1 MNLVFITMDGA
12 RHDRI
17 IHGKNYRKLISKS
30 AFFPKVIAYAPFTI
44 AAMHAVFSGVYGF
57 KNGVNSYWSSPNFKK
72 NSYKTLPK
80 YLHDLGYATFGDSIN
95 KLILPPD
102 GFDELKIHDE
112 LNDDLTER
120 HKALLEKMSNIR
132 KTGKNFFLY
141 LHYSNIHTGIME
153 NVLKKYNNFSKEY
166 FSNIEKNAEYYDN
179 LFCNADVYLGKIIEH
194 FENLELHKDTLLV
207 IISDHGIS
215 IGEKPGERAY
225 GVFCYDTTLISTA
238 MFCYPNV
245 KPTTIQNQ
253 VRSIDIL
260 PTILKLLSIQHDKN
274 FKEIDGKSL
283 DSLIEGNDEDSRI
296 AFSQSGN
303 PLNARKPPK
312 EPNVYSIR
320 TDEWKYIKNIHDDS
334 EELYNLKNDPNEN
347 TNLINQQITKS
358 NLMRN
363 MMNKIL
369 NS

>member
-12 RHDRI
+12 RYDRI
-17 IHGKNYRKLISKS
+17 IHGKNYKKLISKNV
-30 AFFPKVIAYAPFTI
+30 FFPKVITYAPFTI

-80 YLHDLGYATFGDSIN
+80 YLNDLGYLTFGDSIN

-112 LNDDLTER
+112 LNDDLTKR
-120 HKALLEKMSNIR
+120 HKLLLEKMSTI
-132 KTGKNFFLY
+132 KKKGQNFFLY

-166 FSNIEKNAEYYDN
+166 FSNKEKNEELYDR
-179 LFCNADVYLGKIIEH
+179 LFHNADVYLGEIIAH
-194 FENLELHKDTLLV
+194 FENLELHNDTLLV

-215 IGEKPGERAY
+215 IGEKLGERAY

-238 MFCYPNV
+238 LFCYPYA
-245 KPTTIQNQ
+245 KPITIQNQ

-260 PTILKLLSIQHDKN
+260 PTILKLLSIPHDKN

-283 DSLIEGNDEDSRI
+283 DSLIEGNDEESRI

-303 PLNARKPPK
+303 PLNTGKPPK

-347 TNLINQQITKS
+347 TNLINEENPQS
-358 NLMRN
+358 NLMRDL
-363 MMNKIL
+363 MNKTL